1 MITFLAIIGG
11 ISIVTIL
18 GLIGIGIFSMLKDC
32 LIQIYIYHRDKIVND
47 LLEQKRK
54 VNSLRYNHEV
64 FTLSFSHLTPE
75 MITDLNKQMAK
86 ILKTD
91 VEKNLSRLEI
101 TIHEGKNRQVRKMC
115 EAVGRKVIALHR
127 SKIGN
132 LGVKDLKLGTWRYM
146 TKKEVEGILR

>member
-64 FTLSFSHLTPE
+64 FTLSFSYLTPE
-75 MITDLNKQMAK
+75 MIADLNKQIAE
-86 ILKTD
+86 IFKTD
-91 VEKNLSRLEI
+91 V
-101 TIHEGKNRQVRKMC
+101 
-115 EAVGRKVIALHR
+115 
-127 SKIGN
+127 
-132 LGVKDLKLGTWRYM
+132 
-146 TKKEVEGILR
+146 

>member
-54 VNSLRYNHEV
+54 VNALRYNHKV

-75 MITDLNKQMAK
+75 MITDLNKQIAE
-86 ILKTD
+86 ILKTT
-91 VEKNLSRLEI
+91 V
-101 TIHEGKNRQVRKMC
+101 
-115 EAVGRKVIALHR
+115 
-127 SKIGN
+127 
-132 LGVKDLKLGTWRYM
+132 
-146 TKKEVEGILR
+146 

>member
-75 MITDLNKQMAK
+75 MISDLNKQIAK
-86 ILKTD
+86 IFKTD
-91 VEKNLSRLEI
+91 V
-101 TIHEGKNRQVRKMC
+101 
-115 EAVGRKVIALHR
+115 
-127 SKIGN
+127 
-132 LGVKDLKLGTWRYM
+132 
-146 TKKEVEGILR
+146 